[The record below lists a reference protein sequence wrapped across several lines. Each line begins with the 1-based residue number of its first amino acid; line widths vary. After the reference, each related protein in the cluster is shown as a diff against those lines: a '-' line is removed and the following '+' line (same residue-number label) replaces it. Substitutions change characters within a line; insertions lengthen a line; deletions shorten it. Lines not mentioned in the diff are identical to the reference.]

1 MPARQWTKDDRRLL
15 RTVMRALRRALRERV
30 GHGELLKLDGDG
42 EDDDGNDDDDEDSGA
57 VQDVPLWERMAD
69 DAMDSIRARL

>member
-15 RTVMRALRRALRERV
+15 RAVVRSLRRALRERM

-42 EDDDGNDDDDEDSGA
+42 EDDDDDDEDSGA
-57 VQDVPLWERMAD
+57 VQDVPLWEKMAD
-69 DAMDSIRARL
+69 DTMDSVRARL

>member
-1 MPARQWTKDDRRLL
+1 
-15 RTVMRALRRALRERV
+15 MRSLRRALQERV

-42 EDDDGNDDDDEDSGA
+42 EDDDGDGEDDDGDGEDDDGNDDDDDDEDSGA
-57 VQDVPLWERMAD
+57 VQDVSLWERMAD